1 MKFNRT
7 LIANAVVLF
16 STAIVGNASAQVLEE
31 VIVTAQK
38 RAQSMQ
44 DIPISVSSYTGDDL
58 RSMGAVDTG
67 SIIASTPG
75 LTGNKD
81 SDSQTI
87 YTIRGVGTGA
97 FSPGADNSVG
107 TYFNEVPVSRN
118 IGGQGFLD
126 IERVEVVKGPQG
138 TLFGRNTSSGAIS
151 VTNNAAAFDD
161 NHALIIGGVGDEGQ
175 KSAEVVANYAIS
187 DTFAVRFAG
196 KHDERDGVY
205 NDVKGNELGNRDHDQ
220 WRISAQWDA
229 SDTFNAKWFY
239 ENFEFENRW
248 QPDLYFPND
257 GLDGFNEVIAADHTD
272 IPKQS
277 ADNQL
282 SVLNLGWDI
291 NDTYTLTSTT
301 GYFNSEVMAIPNDLS
316 LLFAPDPISLHF
328 YEPWDIEQVSQDF
341 RINGSTDSLD
351 YFVGVSY
358 YNEEV
363 EATTFLPINV
373 FGEQLPTESNKS
385 INETTSYA
393 VFGDM
398 TWRATDRLSL
408 TIGGRWTVEEK
419 EMAITTVNAGIVEV
433 FLPTNGTQKD
443 DQDWDSFDPRFAVDY
458 ALNDDTL
465 LYANYARGFKSGG
478 FSRQPIDPN
487 GGNYL
492 PGQFDEEENN
502 AYEIGAKMEFW
513 DNRARLNMALFFMD
527 YTDFQLE
534 TNDGLSIQIQ
544 NAADMESKGI
554 ELDGTFLLTE
564 NLDVRVAYAYLD
576 AEYKSGSLMDAEG
589 NLVPLKGV
597 TPARSPENT
606 FNVAATHTLPLSFA
620 DLTTRLEYS
629 FTDERRF
636 IHAPDPEGTFTQDS
650 YNIVNLR
657 FTLASQE
664 DTWSVALIGDNL
676 GDEEYISSMI
686 DFGAP
691 LAVRGLGRLLR
702 VEASYRF

>member
-1 MKFNRT
+1 MKFNKT
-7 LIANAVVLF
+7 VLASAIGLLSTAVV
-16 STAIVGNASAQVLEE
+16 SGAQAQLEE
-31 VIVTAQK
+31 VVVTAQK

-58 RSMGAVDTG
+58 RGMGVVDTG
-67 SIIASTPG
+67 SIISSTPG

-151 VTNNAAAFDD
+151 VTNNAAEFDD
-161 NHALIIGGVGDEGQ
+161 NFAEVFLGAGDEGQ
-175 KSAEVVANYAIS
+175 KSAELTANYAVS
-187 DTFAVRFAG
+187 DDFALRFAG
-196 KHDERDGVY
+196 KHDERDGIY
-205 NDVKGNELGNRDHDQ
+205 QDVNGKELGGRDHDQ
-220 WRISAQWDA
+220 WRISMQWDA
-229 SDTFNAKWFY
+229 TDTLNVKWFV

-257 GLDGFNEVIAADHTD
+257 GLDGFNEVIDADHSD

-282 SVLNLGWDI
+282 SVLNIGWDLS
-291 NDTYTLTSTT
+291 DMFTLTSTT
-301 GYFNSEVMAIPNDLS
+301 GYFDSDVMALPLDLTFGDPEFS
-316 LLFAPDPISLHF
+316 LNF
-328 YEPWDIEQVSQDF
+328 YEPWSIEQVTQDF
-341 RINGSTDSLD
+341 RLNGSTDNLD
-351 YFVGVSY
+351 FFVGVSY

-363 EATTFLPINV
+363 EATTVLPAW
-373 FGEQLPTESNKS
+373 FEGEALPVESNNSK
-385 INETTSYA
+385 NETTSYA
-393 VFGDM
+393 LFGDV

-408 TIGGRWTVEEK
+408 TLGGRWTTDEK
-419 EMAITTVNAGIVEV
+419 EMAITAVNTDILGV

-443 DQDWDSFDPRFAVDY
+443 DTDWSSFDPRIAIDY

-465 LYANYARGFKSGG
+465 LYANYASGFKSGG
-478 FSRQPIDPN
+478 FSRQPVDPA
-487 GGNYL
+487 GGVFI
-492 PGQFDEEENN
+492 PGQFDEETND
-502 AYEIGAKMEFW
+502 AYELGVKWEFW
-513 DNRARLNMALFFMD
+513 DNRARLNTALFFMD
-527 YTDFQLE
+527 YKDFQLE

-554 ELDGTFLLTE
+554 EIDGTFLLTE
-564 NLDVRVAYAYLD
+564 NLDIRVAYAYLD
-576 AEYKSGSLMDAEG
+576 AEYKSGALMDGDG
-589 NLVPLKGV
+589 NPVPLKGQ

-606 FNVAATHTLPLSFA
+606 FNIAGTWTLPLSFA
-620 DLTTRLEYS
+620 DLTTRLQYS
-629 FTDERRF
+629 YTDERRF
-636 IHAPDPEGTFTQDS
+636 IHAPDPEGTFTQDG
-650 YNIVNLR
+650 YDLVDLR
-657 FTLASQE
+657 VTLASHE
-664 DTWSVALIGDNL
+664 DTWSVALVGENL

-691 LAVRGLGRLLR
+691 LAVRGVGRLMR
-702 VEASYRF
+702 MEVSYRF

>member
-1 MKFNRT
+1 MKFNKT
-7 LIANAVVLF
+7 LLANAIGLLSAAVV
-16 STAIVGNASAQVLEE
+16 SGAQAQLEE
-31 VIVTAQK
+31 VVVTAQK

-58 RSMGAVDTG
+58 RGMGVVDTG
-67 SIIASTPG
+67 SIISATPG

-81 SDSQTI
+81 SDSQSI

-151 VTNNAAAFDD
+151 VTNNAAHFDD
-161 NHALIIGGVGDEGQ
+161 DHLQIFGGIGDEGQ
-175 KSAEVVANYAIS
+175 KSVELTANYALT
-187 DTFAVRFAG
+187 DTFALRFAG

-205 NDVKGNELGNRDHDQ
+205 KDVNGKELGGRDHDQ
-220 WRISAQWDA
+220 WRLSMQWDA
-229 SDTFNAKWFY
+229 TDTLNIKWFV

-257 GLDGFNEVIAADHTD
+257 GLDGFNDVVSADHSN
-272 IPKQS
+272 IPQQS

-282 SVLNLGWDI
+282 SVLNIGWDL
-291 NDTYTLTSTT
+291 NEMFTLTSTT
-301 GYFNSEVMAIPNDLS
+301 GYFNSEVTALPNDLS
-316 LLFAPDPISLHF
+316 FFFAPDPISLNF
-328 YEPWDIEQVSQDF
+328 IEPWEMEQITQDF
-341 RINGSTDSLD
+341 RLNGSTDSLD
-351 YFVGVSY
+351 FFIGASY
-358 YNEEV
+358 YWEEA
-363 EATTFLPINV
+363 EATTFLPLTA
-373 FGEQLPTESNKS
+373 FGDVAPVESNNAK
-385 INETTSYA
+385 NETTSYA
-393 VFGDM
+393 VFGDV

-408 TIGGRWTVEEK
+408 TLGGRWTTEEK
-419 EMAITTVNAGIVEV
+419 EMEITTVNAGVVEV

-443 DQDWDSFDPRFAVDY
+443 DTDWNSFDPRVAVDY
-458 ALNDDTL
+458 ALNEDTL
-465 LYANYARGFKSGG
+465 LYANYAKGFKSGG
-478 FSRQPIDPN
+478 FSRQPIDPE
-487 GGNYL
+487 GGVFI
-492 PGQFDEEENN
+492 PGQFDEETND
-502 AYEIGAKMEFW
+502 AYEVGVKTEFW
-513 DNRARLNMALFFMD
+513 DNRARLNVALFFMD

-554 ELDGTFLLTE
+554 EIDGTFLLTE

-576 AEYKSGSLMDAEG
+576 AEYKSGALMDTEG
-589 NLVPLKGV
+589 NPVPLKGL

-606 FNVAATHTLPLSFA
+606 FNIAGTWTLPMSFA
-620 DLTTRLEYS
+620 DLTTRLQYS
-629 FTDERRF
+629 YTDERRF
-636 IHAPDPEGTFTQDS
+636 IHAPDPEGTFTQDG
-650 YNIVNLR
+650 YDLIDLR
-657 FTLASQE
+657 VTLASHE
-664 DTWSVALIGDNL
+664 DTWSVALVGENL

-691 LAVRGLGRLLR
+691 LAVRGVGRLLR
-702 VEASYRF
+702 MEASYRF